1 MFLANFYLATPES
14 HKPDHVISIWL
25 NFETDSAAH
34 RLKSDLRVYGNETY
48 SKLAQLL
55 LKIRIYALL
64 GSETEMFFLYFAF
77 GTVIS
82 FPSQGIQI

>member
-14 HKPDHVISIWL
+14 HKPEHVISKCL

-55 LKIRIYALL
+55 LKIRIYAVL
-64 GSETEMFFLYFAF
+64 GS
-77 GTVIS
+77 
-82 FPSQGIQI
+82 